1 MVRLE
6 ATHTKSKSNKRSES
20 AALRV
25 LLTDRRFQDPDL
37 TLKKRLLSLLDL
49 PSGSYGTKTFDAIMT
64 PLPEREI
71 TADNVHRHMSSLRLV
86 EMKSTLKAIEDAT
99 LNGFFFGAT
108 DNEYQMAR
116 ALGDRYLFAFV
127 VLGSE
132 NYYRRP
138 FAVLLTLDQVTE
150 RTKQKRLQYQ
160 VNFRTD
166 MDLMLLSQEVIVFGS
181 PDEAIN
187 LTVGGTQ

>member
-6 ATHTKSKSNKRSES
+6 AKHTKSKSNKRSES

-71 TADNVHRHMSSLRLV
+71 TADNV
-86 EMKSTLKAIEDAT
+86 I
-99 LNGFFFGAT
+99 
-108 DNEYQMAR
+108 
-116 ALGDRYLFAFV
+116 
-127 VLGSE
+127 
-132 NYYRRP
+132 
-138 FAVLLTLDQVTE
+138 VT
-150 RTKQKRLQYQ
+150 
-160 VNFRTD
+160 
-166 MDLMLLSQEVIVFGS
+166 
-181 PDEAIN
+181 
-187 LTVGGTQ
+187 